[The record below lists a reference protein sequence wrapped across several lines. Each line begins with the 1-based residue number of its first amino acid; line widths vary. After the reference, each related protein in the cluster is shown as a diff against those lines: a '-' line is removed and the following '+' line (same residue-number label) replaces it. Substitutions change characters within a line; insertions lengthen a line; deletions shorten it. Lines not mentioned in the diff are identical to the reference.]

1 MPGIDADRKGARRQ
15 PAHVEQHSGSCL
27 ENYSLLESN
36 VLFWNIAGIE
46 SLHIAYA
53 RDSKDSQVISYVTW
67 MFPTFLL
74 LWSLC
79 RSIGS
84 SRPPSWA
91 RDWAG
96 HLAGQ
101 GTGQAG

>member
-27 ENYSLLESN
+27 ENCSLLESN
-36 VLFWNIAGIE
+36 VLFWNIAEIE

-67 MFPTFLL
+67 MSPTFLL
-74 LWSLC
+74 LCSLC
-79 RSIGS
+79 GVKD
-84 SRPPSWA
+84 P
-91 RDWAG
+91 AG

-101 GTGQAG
+101 WTGQAGELGWGSRQ